1 MRKIWKIVI
10 VIFILSLTL
19 IILFPVA
26 MTICGSFGVTLNE
39 ITIDI
44 SGYVDFWIWKPLYF
58 KAFLRSLFIAILTT
72 VGNLIISVP
81 ASYFF
86 AKISF
91 PGKTILFMLY
101 IILMVMPFQVTLLPQ
116 YIAAKSLH
124 IHDTLFSLIMPG
136 IFATF
141 SVFLITQ
148 NMKTMSDDIIE
159 AASLDTSNPLKI
171 IYHVIIPSVRPGIIC
186 SAILIFS
193 EMWSQVAEPLVMI
206 ESEDKYPLAV
216 LLNSN
221 ITFNLYELASIVVF
235 LLPPVLLFLI
245 FNDDVLE
252 GMSKYN
258 LK

>member
-1 MRKIWKIVI
+1 MKKLWNTSIVI
-10 VIFILSLTL
+10 CILSLTL
-19 IILFPVA
+19 IIIFPVA

-39 ITIDI
+39 VNLDI
-44 SGYVDFWIWKPLYF
+44 KGYIDFWILKPLYF

-81 ASYFF
+81 CSYFF

-91 PGKTILFMLY
+91 PGKTFLFMLY

-124 IHDTLFSLIMPG
+124 LYNTPFSLIFPG

-148 NMKTMSDDIIE
+148 NMKTLSDDIIE
-159 AASLDTSNPLKI
+159 AATLDTSNPLKI
-171 IYHVIIPSVRPGIIC
+171 IYYVIIPSVYPGIIC
-186 SAILIFS
+186 SAILVFS
-193 EMWSQVAEPLVMI
+193 EMWNQVAEPLVML
-206 ESEDKYPLAV
+206 ESADKFPLAV
-216 LLNSN
+216 LLNST
-221 ITFNLYELASIVVF
+221 IAFNTYELASIAVF
-235 LLPPVLLFLI
+235 LLPPILLFLM
-245 FNDDVLE
+245 FYDDVLE